1 MRVREGGGG
10 ILKDIASTE
19 KQIKRTKL
27 YRNVRRSLIDQLER
41 SGNDTPHFLDLVED
55 YMKNWIVKELAY
67 RDIQERGTSI
77 EYRNSETQYGTKKN
91 DNVDIL
97 LKAEQQMIKILE
109 MLNIKPD
116 MGVDADEEL

>member
-1 MRVREGGGG
+1 MRVREGVVV
-10 ILKDIASTE
+10 LKDIASTE

-67 RDIQERGTSI
+67 RDIQERGTSVD
-77 EYRNSETQYGTKKN
+77 YRNSETQYGTKKN

-116 MGVDADEEL
+116 MGVDMDEEL

>member
-1 MRVREGGGG
+1 MRVREGVVV
-10 ILKDIASTE
+10 LKDIASTE

-67 RDIQERGTSI
+67 RDIQERGTSVD
-77 EYRNSETQYGTKKN
+77 YRNSETQYGTKKN

>member
-1 MRVREGGGG
+1 MR
-10 ILKDIASTE
+10 DIASTE

-27 YRNVRRSLIDQLER
+27 YRTVRQSLIDQLER

>member
-1 MRVREGGGG
+1 MRAKRGGGG
-10 ILKDIASTE
+10 MRDIASTE

-27 YRNVRRSLIDQLER
+27 YRTVRQSLIDQLER

>member
-1 MRVREGGGG
+1 MRVREGVVV
-10 ILKDIASTE
+10 LKDIASTE

-67 RDIQERGTSI
+67 RDIQERGTSVD
-77 EYRNSETQYGTKKN
+77 YRNSETQYGTKKN

-116 MGVDADEEL
+116 MGVDVDEEL

>member
-1 MRVREGGGG
+1 MRVREGVVV
-10 ILKDIASTE
+10 LKDIASTE

-116 MGVDADEEL
+116 MEVDADEEL